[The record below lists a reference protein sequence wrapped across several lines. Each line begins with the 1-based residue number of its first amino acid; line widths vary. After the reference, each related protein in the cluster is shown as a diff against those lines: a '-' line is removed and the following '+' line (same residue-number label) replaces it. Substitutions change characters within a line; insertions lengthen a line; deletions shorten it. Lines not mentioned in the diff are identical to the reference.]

1 MATKAETDTE
11 GEASG
16 VPKGAAGSKP
26 RTPRSTAAKAKARTP
41 AEVARAGFDAVI
53 AHDVD
58 VILENWSPDGIQDW
72 VALGVFRG
80 HDQIRDLFEQV
91 FAATPDIE
99 MIVERI
105 VADDET
111 ACVQWRSVG
120 TFTGEPFIGIE
131 PTGRRIELR
140 GVDVMEIEDGKIVR
154 NTVYYDGAA
163 FARGVGMLPAQ
174 DSGTEKAMYA
184 AFNAATRLRRAIRE
198 RTSGGTS

>member
-26 RTPRSTAAKAKARTP
+26 RTRKSAASKARAP

-53 AHDVD
+53 AH
-58 VILENWSPDGIQDW
+58 
-72 VALGVFRG
+72 
-80 HDQIRDLFEQV
+80 
-91 FAATPDIE
+91 
-99 MIVERI
+99 
-105 VADDET
+105 DET

-198 RTSGGTS
+198 RT

>member
-26 RTPRSTAAKAKARTP
+26 RTRKSAASKARAP

-58 VILENWSPDGIQDW
+58 GILENWSPDGIQDW

-91 FAATPDIE
+91 FAAT
-99 MIVERI
+99 
-105 VADDET
+105 
-111 ACVQWRSVG
+111 
-120 TFTGEPFIGIE
+120 PFIGIE